1 MYSNTSYQILI
12 NGNLSPRLSAS
23 LGVKQKC
30 CMSPIL
36 SNIFQ
41 NDLHDIFAECD
52 PIVLENI
59 SFNSISWAND
69 LLLMSTSKE
78 GLQRCL
84 DKLHGYC
91 AKWGLEVNVS
101 KTKSMVLSKSNF
113 ISENFRYGNLDIECV
128 RSIQY
133 LGFSITYN
141 LNLKCIMSDRINK
154 ASKMADMVLRAIR
167 TTGNVSVKLSLSI
180 FDKQISPAVLYGSAI
195 WATPKSYNLL
205 YLDNQDEGVNA
216 RSIASRVLYDILHKQ
231 VSIKY
236 ARRVGKLSPGAKR
249 RILVSLKYYSDKE
262 NILRQSTHTNDIR
275 DFKEKDT
282 NVLDKLH
289 TNYAKRTLNLSKY
302 ASNIAVQGELARFPL
317 LHKAWGLAVKYWLR
331 LCHGTSNVLLNAAF
345 KIACDNDDPWLQS
358 IRYLLTQNGF
368 GDVFVDPA
376 PVTPKFGKTFVQ
388 RLNDQFQQSW
398 KSNMRASSRFMYLN
412 QCKNEY
418 ERSTY
423 LSVIK
428 NREVRNIF
436 TRLRVDMNVLATCKY
451 RQPSAPDCP
460 MCQSGVEDLEH
471 FILFCPT
478 WLHLR
483 NEFLKSVRV
492 FSPSL
497 ATASN
502 LEKMNYILDL
512 QCPSE
517 AINYC
522 CAFVKRIYQGRQK
535 ACIN

>member
-1 MYSNTSYQILI
+1 MCPLNCRWVYLTSKYPPSFYMVVQYGLH
-12 NGNLSPRLSAS
+12 
-23 LGVKQKC
+23 Q
-30 CMSPIL
+30 SPI
-36 SNIFQ
+36 ICY
-41 NDLHDIFAECD
+41 IW
-52 PIVLENI
+52 II
-59 SFNSISWAND
+59 
-69 LLLMSTSKE
+69 
-78 GLQRCL
+78 
-84 DKLHGYC
+84 
-91 AKWGLEVNVS
+91 
-101 KTKSMVLSKSNF
+101 KT
-113 ISENFRYGNLDIECV
+113 R
-128 RSIQY
+128 
-133 LGFSITYN
+133 
-141 LNLKCIMSDRINK
+141 
-154 ASKMADMVLRAIR
+154 
-167 TTGNVSVKLSLSI
+167 
-180 FDKQISPAVLYGSAI
+180 
-195 WATPKSYNLL
+195 
-205 YLDNQDEGVNA
+205 GVNA
-216 RSIASRVLYDILHKQ
+216 RSIASRVLFYILHKQ

-289 TNYAKRTLNLSKY
+289 TNYAKRTLHLSKY

-368 GDVFVDPA
+368 GDVFLDPA
-376 PVTPKFGKTFVQ
+376 PVTPNFGKTFVQ

-428 NREVRNIF
+428 NHEVRNIF